1 MQKCYLYIR
10 SLSLD
15 FQADHFDMAI
25 APGIDGMCC
34 CIVFHQ
40 LIKESIAQFRWQAV
54 GVRKPCCSNPS
65 SAVDGLTLIED
76 LHHMTHPSW
85 MLRWCSW
92 WSCQGG
98 AADLLRVIYIAF
110 RWTGA
115 GHADHGRQR
124 FNPLWFL
131 ERATSQPAL
140 VFGAGNGA
148 RMHIVN
154 KIRTP

>member
-1 MQKCYLYIR
+1 MGIWVDYIKPIVYSEPGQVPAIVEKYTFAFCSAENNQSSIMQKCYLYIR

-76 LHHMTHPSW
+76 LHHMTHPS
-85 MLRWCSW
+85 
-92 WSCQGG
+92 
-98 AADLLRVIYIAF
+98 
-110 RWTGA
+110 
-115 GHADHGRQR
+115 
-124 FNPLWFL
+124 
-131 ERATSQPAL
+131 
-140 VFGAGNGA
+140 
-148 RMHIVN
+148 
-154 KIRTP
+154 